1 MGKNFVGN
9 PSRHPIL
16 HPEILTIKNFCV
28 ILIMNLDFRNNIEF
42 PKCADGSV
50 ALSGCSSSYCV
61 YQRVRNI
68 DSNPSTVITCYM
80 MINDNI
86 ITNY

>member
-1 MGKNFVGN
+1 
-9 PSRHPIL
+9 
-16 HPEILTIKNFCV
+16 
-28 ILIMNLDFRNNIEF
+28 MNLDFRNNIEF

-68 DSNPSTVITCYM
+68 NIHPSTVITCYLV
-80 MINDNI
+80 INDVI
-86 ITNY
+86 ITNYSINY